1 MEKKIGD
8 ENSGESR
15 QLATNRLKEKL
26 IWKIINNRMNLINST
41 SAASPVFLFSPLVVQ
56 KLNMNALTYC
66 SKVKC
71 WKCAVWRI
79 SPSCNT
85 SWSVLPLHIFF
96 AACNMSWSVLPFTFV
111 CFWRL
116 NFFYGDHFAIKG
128 CQKATFWKS
137 ELGVLIHCNYTYHCF
152 RVLLQIDK
160 AITLVTQL
168 SFNKSLLPNKH
179 TCQVTVSYIF

>member
-71 WKCAVWRI
+71 WKCAVRRI
-79 SPSCNT
+79 SPLCNT
-85 SWSVLPLHIFF
+85 SWSVLPLHIFLRHAICHEVSSPSRLF
-96 AACNMSWSVLPFTFV
+96 DFGDWIFFMATVLQLKV
-111 CFWRL
+111 AKRRL
-116 NFFYGDHFAIKG
+116 FEKVNLE
-128 CQKATFWKS
+128 CW
-137 ELGVLIHCNYTYHCF
+137 YT
-152 RVLLQIDK
+152 
-160 AITLVTQL
+160 AIT
-168 SFNKSLLPNKH
+168 H
-179 TCQVTVSYIF
+179 ITVSGFYCKLTKPSHLSRSWALTKACCLTNIHVKLL